1 MVTKAW
7 EGTGRFL
14 IFLSF
19 TVKTVKNES
28 DYSILGVMWLQRFTQ
43 VWSYRIRWWWHQGR
57 LRIMYLQPLW
67 IVEM

>member
-1 MVTKAW
+1 MSLMSSPVVDVLIFPPLGGRKLTATKAW

-28 DYSILGVMWLQRFTQ
+28 DYSILGVM
-43 VWSYRIRWWWHQGR
+43 
-57 LRIMYLQPLW
+57 
-67 IVEM
+67 